1 MVELV
6 KFARRFGKT
15 SPLGDI
21 IGASRRFLKILRTR
35 GLTRCLGSASEH
47 NPGPEVQTDEELVA
61 WIKEFTTS
69 IARTSHA
76 YNV

>member
-6 KFARRFGKT
+6 KFARRLGKT

-21 IGASRRFLKILRTR
+21 IGASPHLQKIVKTRR
-35 GLTRCLGSASEH
+35 LTRCLGLASEH